1 MALLLVFAV
10 SLSYATPA
18 FATSSELS
26 AEDFVYSLSADTTL
40 YSLASSAGISPLS
53 TTTPTY
59 WSATDISNL
68 LNAVG
73 AGSGS
78 KTGLYLLTDNI
89 YSQIR
94 NINSGL
100 YYNSTS
106 LAYLA
111 EQIRRSLDLS
121 VQGSIAYNLSNMNT
135 LFGRVYHA
143 DASNYGSIRV
153 SNGWQPLNVN
163 VAGGSVDVDLSSV
176 TDMLGFPAGKS
187 LFNSGYR
194 YVSPQGVA
202 YSTNLGDLLYMY
214 SYYQNLGLVA
224 PKGYRMIDWYG
235 NSVEATSYVALPLLL
250 SHGFNGLA
258 SILRGESGSTI
269 SGKLLSST
277 DLAETDFQ
285 ANNLLTM
292 LSPLLNIQNDLARV
306 TNVIADPEDQA
317 LNEANKENKQEIVDS
332 FGSDGAGVGKSDIG
346 DMAGVS
352 SGFSSVLDTGVGVGD
367 LFTDINDS
375 SRYAF
380 FTQETASQLDT
391 TVSALSDD
399 EDDDFIEFY
408 DPDHKEFWALMGVD
422 KP

>member
-26 AEDFVYSLSADTTL
+26 AEDSVYSFSADTTL
-40 YSLASSAGISPLS
+40 YSLASSTGISPLS

-59 WSATDISNL
+59 WSATDITNL

-89 YSQIR
+89 YSQVR
-94 NINSGL
+94 NINSAL

-111 EQIRRSLDLS
+111 EQIRRSLDLT

-163 VAGGSVDVDLSSV
+163 VSGGTLTSTVDLSPI
-176 TDMLGFPAGKS
+176 TNMLGFPSDTS
-187 LFNSGYR
+187 LFSGPYYSIDYSGNLVTQNFVGAMQALVLYLSMRNSGGFLSLD
-194 YVSPQGVA
+194 VSGNTKTFYGLSLTEVA
-202 YSTNLGDLLYMY
+202 NAGLTGLG
-214 SYYQNLGLVA
+214 A
-224 PKGYRMIDWYG
+224 
-235 NSVEATSYVALPLLL
+235 
-250 SHGFNGLA
+250 
-258 SILRGESGSTI
+258 ILRGQSGSVIT
-269 SGKLLSST
+269 GNLLSSS
-277 DLAETDFQ
+277 DLAETEFS
-285 ANNLLTM
+285 ANNILSM

-306 TNVIADPEDQA
+306 TNVVADPEDQA

-332 FGSDGAGVGKSDIG
+332 FGSDGAGVGKSDIS
-346 DMAGVS
+346 DMAGIS

-391 TVSALSDD
+391 TVSVLSDD

-408 DPDHKEFWALMGVD
+408 DPEHKEFWALMGVD